1 MTDNT
6 SVRAKGASMQNTI
19 IDVSGL
25 PDPVIR
31 DIQQLVQTIR
41 DKVAMSKPTPAVAP
55 LPLWEGVVL
64 GRMERRELYEDG
76 R

>member
-1 MTDNT
+1 
-6 SVRAKGASMQNTI
+6 MQNTA

-25 PDPVIR
+25 PEQVVR

-41 DKVAMSKPTPAVAP
+41 DKVAAPKPAPAP
-55 LPLWEGVVL
+55 PTLPLWEGVVL
-64 GRMERRELYEDG
+64 GRMERRELYDDG